1 MKHTK
6 TILSLTIFLPFAF
19 VSCNINDSLERNL
32 ITINSAQIYLINTV
46 TDSLYQIADGEQ
58 PFFIPNSDKILYRS
72 SDSLFTINYDG
83 TNKKFLSNAYGGS
96 IFLHMGITVSDDG
109 RYVLYSGQ
117 DHSPGDL
124 YLVSI
129 NSGLSVNL
137 THSPDR
143 SEGNPH
149 FYKNNNRIIYSE
161 IVFKDKIGGDYS
173 RLGISS
179 IDLSGYS
186 YEKISPDSCGCI
198 YVGSTMNDN
207 YFVTESGYADKDSS
221 IIIITLIDERDNS
234 IKDTINFINQS
245 FSSAPTVDNNGYL
258 YYCVNNSNIYK
269 MNLFTRET
277 TKLYTGLINDH
288 CSYSSD
294 FKKTL
299 FVSGTKLIMLDLQ
312 TGQTKTYFNDMGADF
327 ALWNFSYSKDNK
339 YIAVEKTKS
348 KQVYNY

>member
-1 MKHTK
+1 MKLTK
-6 TILSLTIFLPFAF
+6 TILSLAIFLSFIF
-19 VSCNINDSLERNL
+19 FSCNINDSNERNL

-72 SDSLFTINYDG
+72 SDSLFIINFDG
-83 TNKKFLSNAYGGS
+83 TDKKFLTKAYGGS
-96 IFLHMGITVSDDG
+96 IFLNMGITLSDNG
-109 RYVLYSGQ
+109 HYLLYSGGQ
-117 DHSPGDL
+117 RAPYDL
-124 YLVSI
+124 YLVTI
-129 NSGLSVNL
+129 NSGQIVNI
-137 THSPDR
+137 TNSPDR
-143 SEGNPH
+143 WEGNPH
-149 FYKNNNRIIYSE
+149 FYNNSNRIIYSE

-312 TGQTKTYFNDMGADF
+312 TGHMKTYFNNMGADF
-327 ALWNFSYSKDNK
+327 GLWYFKFSEDGK
-339 YIAVEKTKS
+339 YIVVEKTKS
-348 KQVYNY
+348 EQVYNY